1 MPRLTLLVALALLP
15 PAVPAAQEPWQ
26 LEIGDPAR
34 KGREVAVAIDAIT
47 DTANGE
53 IIPPRELARR
63 LADTGILFVGESH
76 ESQASHDVQRQVIET
91 LREAGRE
98 VLLGVE
104 MFPYT
109 AQGVLDD
116 WNARRIPAEAFPQRS
131 RWYENWSYNW
141 NYYRDVFVYAQANG
155 IHIHAVN
162 CPRDAVKAVRKSG
175 FGALTPEQAAHLPP
189 TLAAE
194 SQEHQR
200 LYRAS
205 FGPSDAVHMD
215 ERSLEGMYRAQTMWD
230 ACMGWNAL
238 QALRRHGSNGAIMVV
253 LLGTGHV
260 AFGLG
265 AERQIATFFDGR
277 IASLIPVIARNG
289 DSRPATRVRASF
301 ASFVWGVPPETDR
314 AYPTLGVSLMGK
326 FGPEPSQIIRV
337 ESNSV
342 ASRSGLRLGDVLL
355 SVDGIPVDSE
365 STLHA
370 LVADWRWGDVAEAR
384 VRRDGREQ
392 NLVVL
397 IRRPPR

>member
-1 MPRLTLLVALALLP
+1 MLHPALLLALALLP
-15 PAVPAAQEPWQ
+15 AAVLARPELWQ

-34 KGREVAVAIDAIT
+34 KGREVPVVVDAIT
-47 DTANGE
+47 DTASGE
-53 IIPPRELARR
+53 IIAPRELARR
-63 LADTGILFVGESH
+63 LADAGILFVGESH
-76 ESQASHDVQRQVIET
+76 ESQAFHDVQRQVLEA

-109 AQGVLDD
+109 AQAVLDD

-155 IHIHAVN
+155 IGIHAVN
-162 CPRDAVKAVRKSG
+162 CPREAVKAVRKDG

-189 TLAAE
+189 ALAAD
-194 SQEHQR
+194 SQEHRR

-205 FGPSDAVHMD
+205 FGASDAVHMD

-238 QALRRHGSNGAIMVV
+238 QALRQHGSNGAIIVV

-265 AERQIATFFDGR
+265 AERQIAAFFDGR
-277 IASLIPVIARNG
+277 IASLIPVVAREG
-289 DSRPATRVRASF
+289 ASRTASRVRASY
-301 ASFVWGVPPETDR
+301 ASFVWGVPPETGR
-314 AYPTLGVSLMGK
+314 AYPTLGVSLMGR

-342 ASRSGLRLGDVLL
+342 ASRSGLRVGDVIL
-355 SVDGIPVDSE
+355 SVNGIAIDSE

-370 LVADWRWGDVAEAR
+370 LVADWRWGEVARAR
-384 VRRDGREQ
+384 IRRDGREQ
-392 NLVVL
+392 NLVIP
-397 IRRPPR
+397 IRRPAE